1 MLRIITLFF
10 SIALLTCSGAGTIP
24 PIQSSWAES
33 TLKKLSLRE
42 KIAQMM
48 VYRMNMKFLNYES
61 DEWKEIEELIE
72 TDGIGILHIWFGE
85 AGSALT
91 LLNKMQ
97 KESKIPML
105 VEADIES
112 GLGRRYGGAV
122 TIPPM
127 MAIAATG
134 NPKYAYEAGRISAIE
149 SRSVGIHFNLAPV
162 VDVNNNPKNPI
173 INTRSFGE
181 NPDSVYLYSREFIK
195 GLHDY
200 GMLATAKH
208 FPGHGDTETDS
219 HSALAQI
226 PSDSAR
232 LWSTELPPFRNVI
245 QSGVDAIMV
254 AHVNAPDY
262 QKNADDPAT
271 LSSFWIQDILKRK
284 LGFNGVIITDAMGM
298 GGIIKNYSDAYAL
311 IATIN
316 AGADII
322 IQNNEMKQSID
333 LVERAVLDGLITED
347 RIDSSVIKIL
357 KIKEKVGLHKDRYI
371 SLDETYSQM
380 GKKENFETAD
390 EIASKSLTVV
400 KNKNN
405 ILPLDPDLNEEIYV
419 IDLYDGP
426 NNHTESSLTKQLRQ
440 SKRKFKTFQIDKSDS
455 LAIADYILS
464 QIPAEKII
472 FINAFA
478 NPVEWKDNIFLPEVE
493 AELINRLIQKSSKV
507 IVTSFGSP
515 YLIQDFP
522 DAPVYICAYKGSGI
536 MQDAVAKLLMGK
548 ESASGILPVSIPE
561 IASRGSGLLIE
572 SKPWRVQENPL
583 EPAKF
588 GCKIIHGPHVYN
600 FKEIYNKLDKM
611 SISAKILNYNSGTK
625 IVKKIQNKKLL
636 SLNNKKIIKYGQM
649 ILNSTYSQITKLI

>member
-1 MLRIITLFF
+1 
-10 SIALLTCSGAGTIP
+10 
-24 PIQSSWAES
+24 
-33 TLKKLSLRE
+33 
-42 KIAQMM
+42 MM

-61 DEWKEIEELIE
+61 DEWKEIEELIK

-97 KESKIPML
+97 KESKVPML

-112 GLGRRYGGAV
+112 GLGRRYSGAV

-134 NPKYAYEAGRISAIE
+134 NPEYAYEAGRISAIE
-149 SRSVGIHFNLAPV
+149 SRAVGIHFNLAPV

-181 NPDSVYLYSREFIK
+181 NADSVYRYSKEFIK

-333 LVERAVLDGLITED
+333 LVERAVLDGLITEN

-357 KIKEKVGLHKDRYI
+357 KMKEKVGLHKDRYI

-380 GKKENFETAD
+380 GKKQNFETAD

-400 KNKNN
+400 RNKNN

-455 LAIADYILS
+455 LAIADYILN

-472 FINAFA
+472 FVNAFA

-522 DAPVYICAYKGSGI
+522 DTPVYICAYKGSGI
-536 MQDAVAKLLMGK
+536 MQ
-548 ESASGILPVSIPE
+548 
-561 IASRGSGLLIE
+561 
-572 SKPWRVQENPL
+572 
-583 EPAKF
+583 
-588 GCKIIHGPHVYN
+588 
-600 FKEIYNKLDKM
+600 
-611 SISAKILNYNSGTK
+611 
-625 IVKKIQNKKLL
+625 L
-636 SLNNKKIIKYGQM
+636 SLIHI
-649 ILNSTYSQITKLI
+649 